1 MALLYAL
8 PCRVGR
14 SLINVPLM
22 GEMDLHTFWG
32 DADLRFCA
40 YCVPDHAVA
49 ARDRCRPTP
58 TCPRTR
64 ISAPA

>member
-1 MALLYAL
+1 
-8 PCRVGR
+8 
-14 SLINVPLM
+14 M

-49 ARDRCRPTP
+49 ARDRCRPTS
-58 TCPRTR
+58 TRTHTR
-64 ISAPA
+64 ILAPA